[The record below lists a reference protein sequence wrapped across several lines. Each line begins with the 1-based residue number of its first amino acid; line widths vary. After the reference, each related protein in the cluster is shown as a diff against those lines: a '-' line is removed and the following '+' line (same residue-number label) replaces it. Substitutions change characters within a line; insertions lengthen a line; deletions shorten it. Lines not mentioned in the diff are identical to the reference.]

1 MVIAIGITLGLLAI
15 MELFPA
21 TPFARHVRKWLI
33 EDLAKAF
40 DAATPPKLL
49 FFGVLAFAAG
59 LATHL
64 SHGQATPVLAQVGA
78 EAASWFFSFDLLA
91 FVDGATVAM
100 FIGVALRLTAIVY
113 GVRALV
119 SARGRIILRTTVAL
133 IARARAR
140 RRRRVRAMMP
150 RSKGADEGPWV
161 AADMGCGGRSKG
173 SDGDPIVFYGD
184 ARPLRFDAVDVFDR
198 PAVING

>member
-78 EAASWFFSFDLLA
+78 EAAPWFFSFDLLA

-140 RRRRVRAMMP
+140 RRRRARAMMP
-150 RSKGADEGPWV
+150 RSKGADEDEGRGSPPTWAVADALRGLMATRSSFTAMPGPCALTLSTCSTV
-161 AADMGCGGRSKG
+161 R
-173 SDGDPIVFYGD
+173 
-184 ARPLRFDAVDVFDR
+184 R
-198 PAVING
+198 